1 MTDTK
6 PKTKRAPT
14 QYALF
19 VKQHYEQVRNLPV
32 RDRLKELSK
41 MWKQSKEKPNEEP
54 TKVPKK
60 RGRKKKVDTQVDKP
74 DV

>member
-6 PKTKRAPT
+6 TKTKRAPT

-19 VKQHYEQVRNLPV
+19 VKQHYDQVRNLPV

-41 MWKQSKEKPNEEP
+41 MWKQSKEKPKEE
-54 TKVPKK
+54 PKK
-60 RGRKKKVDTQVDKP
+60 RGRKKKVDTPVDKP